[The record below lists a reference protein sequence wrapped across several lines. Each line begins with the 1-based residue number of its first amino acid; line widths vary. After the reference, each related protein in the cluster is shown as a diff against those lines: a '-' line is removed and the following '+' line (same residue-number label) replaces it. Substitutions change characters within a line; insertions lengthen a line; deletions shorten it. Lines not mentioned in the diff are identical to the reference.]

1 VRQSL
6 LEINVQGFLA
16 VLQFTKVHLTLEN
29 RVKNMKTQEKN
40 EILPKLN
47 LDRPPEGQECVRGEC
62 L

>member
-1 VRQSL
+1 MITLFVR
-6 LEINVQGFLA
+6 GFLA